1 MKRGLALFLVAAFL
15 PACGSDDG
23 DDETAADTTRPP
35 AERAVFESSRLGFTF
50 EYPADLAVDRTP
62 RQPVLARVAVKRRAR
77 LNSIQVRQTARRELH
92 PTRYLDE
99 FRRDLERSVER
110 VETRE
115 DRIGDLDVGV
125 LEVEGRGF
133 TSSSYFFAGAG
144 RTWQLECLSDDEH
157 RARIDEACRIA
168 LGTIAFVD

>member
-1 MKRGLALFLVAAFL
+1 
-15 PACGSDDG
+15 
-23 DDETAADTTRPP
+23 
-35 AERAVFESSRLGFTF
+35 
-50 EYPADLAVDRTP
+50 VDRTP